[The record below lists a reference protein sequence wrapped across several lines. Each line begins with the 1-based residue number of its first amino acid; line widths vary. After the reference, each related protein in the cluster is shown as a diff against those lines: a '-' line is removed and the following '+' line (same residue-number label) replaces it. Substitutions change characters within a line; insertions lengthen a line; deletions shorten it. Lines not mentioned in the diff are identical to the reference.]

1 MEPKKRNRREEYTLR
16 VIRETF
22 LQMLSKQSVE
32 RISIGE
38 LCEMADINRST
49 FYRHYADVYALL
61 DEICEE
67 CFQNLFTSLAK
78 FNDPNGANIERTAY
92 NLILKACTVT
102 EENKELYQI
111 LLFKQPAARFQQRL
125 TDAFYQLFLGHHDAV
140 HSRTLE
146 TNLHYQYLASGI
158 LGIWQAWLKDD
169 CQLSKNVVAEIVEV
183 HLGGVSQVIWD
194 RHGPSPSPRVNFRK

>member
-22 LQMLSKQSVE
+22 LELLAKQSVE
-32 RISIGE
+32 RISVGE
-38 LCEMADINRST
+38 LCDLADINRST

-67 CFQNLFTSLAK
+67 CFQSLFGNLAK
-78 FNDPNGANIERTAY
+78 FGNPAGDPEQTAFA
-92 NLILKACTVT
+92 LILQACTVT
-102 EENKELYQI
+102 EENKELYQ
-111 LLFKQPAARFQQRL
+111 LLVFKQPAARFTQRMS
-125 TDAFYQLFLGHHDAV
+125 DAFFQLFLQHHDDI

-169 CQLSKNVVAEIVEV
+169 CQLPKSVVAEIVEI

-194 RHGPSPSPRVNFRK
+194 RHGPSPNPRVNFSV

>member
-22 LQMLSKQSVE
+22 LEMLDKQSVE
-32 RISIGE
+32 RISVGE
-38 LCEMADINRST
+38 LCEQADINRST

-67 CFQNLFTSLAK
+67 CFQNLFGNLAK
-78 FNDPNGANIERTAY
+78 FHDPKTSSANIAY
-92 NLILKACTVT
+92 DLILQACTVT

-111 LLFKQPAARFQQRL
+111 LVFKQPAARFTQRMS
-125 TDAFYQLFLGHHDAV
+125 DAFYQLFMSHHDAI
-140 HSRTLE
+140 HSRSLE

-158 LGIWQAWLKDD
+158 LGIWQAWLKED
-169 CQLSKNVVAEIVEV
+169 CQLPKSVVAEIVQV

-194 RHGPSPSPRVNFRK
+194 RHGPSTKPRIHF

>member
-22 LQMLSKQSVE
+22 LEMLSKQSVE

-38 LCEMADINRST
+38 LCELADINRST

-67 CFQNLFTSLAK
+67 CFQNLFGNVAK
-78 FNDPNGANIERTAY
+78 FSTFTDNPERTAY
-92 NLILKACTVT
+92 ELILQACTVT

-111 LLFKQPAARFQQRL
+111 LVFKQPAARFSQRMS
-125 TDAFYQLFLGHHDAV
+125 DAFYQLFLSHHDAI

-169 CQLSKNVVAEIVEV
+169 CQLPKSVVAEIVEI

-194 RHGPSPSPRVNFRK
+194 RHGPSLSPRVNFHK

>member
-1 MEPKKRNRREEYTLR
+1 MEQKKRNRREEYTLR

-22 LQMLSKQSVE
+22 LELLSKQRVE
-32 RISIGE
+32 CISIGA
-38 LCEMADINRST
+38 LCAQADINRST

-61 DEICEE
+61 DELCEE
-67 CFQNLFTSLAK
+67 CFQNLFGNLAR
-78 FNDPNGANIERTAY
+78 FSSTAATPERTAY
-92 NLILKACTVT
+92 ELILQACTVT

-111 LLFKQPAARFQQRL
+111 LVFKQPAARFHQRMS
-125 TDAFYQLFLGHHDAV
+125 DAFFQLFLDHHDV
-140 HSRTLE
+140 LHSRTPE

-169 CQLSKNVVAEIVEV
+169 CQLPKTVVAEIVEI

-194 RHGPSPSPRVNFRK
+194 RHSPALSARVNFQK